1 MIGSAGSGC
10 RPLVEVLSEVPDFR
24 NRQGQRHRLG
34 AVLAL
39 ACAATLCG
47 YKSYGA
53 MAEWGKNYGSEL
65 AAALGFKNGKT
76 PSVGTLFT
84 IFSNLD
90 KRALEAKLGAW
101 AQSVL
106 EHLPNSSAKD
116 SRAIA
121 LDGKTLRGSAGQGAC
136 DMHLLSAV
144 SHGLGLT
151 LFQEA
156 VSDKTNEIGA
166 VQSVLRALV
175 LEGRVVTMDAL
186 LTQKDVARDIR
197 AKGGTSS

>member
-1 MIGSAGSGC
+1 MTGSTGSGA

-24 NRQGQRHRLG
+24 KSQGRRHRLG

-39 ACAATLCG
+39 ATAATLCG

-53 MAEWGKNYGSEL
+53 MAEWGKNYGHKL
-65 AAALGFKNGKT
+65 AAALGFQDGKT

-90 KRALEAKLGAW
+90 KRALEERLGAW
-101 AQSVL
+101 AESVL
-106 EHLPNSSAKD
+106 EHLPSRAQQ

-151 LFQEA
+151 LFQAA
-156 VSDKTNEIGA
+156 VPDKTNEIGA

-175 LEGRVVTMDAL
+175 LEGRIITMDAL

-197 AKGGTSS
+197 AKGGTL

>member
-1 MIGSAGSGC
+1 MIGLAGLGC

-24 NRQGQRHRLG
+24 KSQGRRHPLG

-53 MAEWGKNYGSEL
+53 MAEWGKNYGREL
-65 AAALGFKNGKT
+65 AQALGFKDGKT

-101 AQSVL
+101 AECVL
-106 EHLPNSSAKD
+106 HHLPGSAQQNC
-116 SRAIA
+116 ALA
-121 LDGKTLRGSAGQGAC
+121 LDGNTLRGSAGQGAC

-151 LFQEA
+151 LLQEA
-156 VSDKTNEIGA
+156 VPDKTNEIGA
-166 VQSVLRALV
+166 VQTVLGALV
-175 LEGRVVTMDAL
+175 LEGRIVTMDAV

-197 AKGGTSS
+197 AKGGTS